1 MTNTFTTTGALTHST
16 TVTGLVNGGSYNYYV
31 RCQDTAG
38 NPDTTDFAITFTVS
52 ADTTPPVRSN
62 GAPSGALPSARRKPR
77 SASPPM
83 RMPPAG
89 IRRLRVWPIRP

>member
-16 TVTGLVNGGSYNYYV
+16 TVTGLVNGGSYSYYV

-62 GAPSGALPSARRKPR
+62 GAPDR
-77 SASPPM
+77 SPP
-83 RMPPAG
+83 
-89 IRRLRVWPIRP
+89 RRHDANLDQPHHR